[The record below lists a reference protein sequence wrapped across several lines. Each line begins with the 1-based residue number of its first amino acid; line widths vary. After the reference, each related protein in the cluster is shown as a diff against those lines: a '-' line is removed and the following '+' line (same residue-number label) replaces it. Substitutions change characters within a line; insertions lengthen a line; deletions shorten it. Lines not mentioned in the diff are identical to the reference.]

1 MAQYTLTHY
10 RPLDDR
16 DHSRA
21 AAERFALLEAF
32 ADRQTTKTDAQ
43 LRTGRVGILRR
54 LARRRLSTE
63 MSC

>member
-1 MAQYTLTHY
+1 MPQYSLTHY

-21 AAERFALLEAF
+21 AAERFMLLEAF
-32 ADRQTTKTDAQ
+32 ADRQATTTDAR

>member
-1 MAQYTLTHY
+1 MPQYTLAHY
-10 RPLDDR
+10 RLLDDR

-21 AAERFALLEAF
+21 AAERFMLLEAS
-32 ADRQTTKTDAQ
+32 AERRGTTTDADA
-43 LRTGRVGILRR
+43 RTGRVGILRR